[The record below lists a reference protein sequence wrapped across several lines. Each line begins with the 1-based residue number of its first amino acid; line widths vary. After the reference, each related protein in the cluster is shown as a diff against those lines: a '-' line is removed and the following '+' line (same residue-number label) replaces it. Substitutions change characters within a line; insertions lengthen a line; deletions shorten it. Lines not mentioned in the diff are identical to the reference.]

1 MNLAPVAA
9 TPEEAIDSAAEVAE
23 LLRAGSPSVSRSPPP
38 LRLPI
43 TEWAAEVRR
52 VEELGFDEVVI
63 ADHFTD
69 GYDTEPMV
77 GLTAA
82 AITTGRLRLRPAVLG
97 VDYRH
102 PVLVHRMAATLDV
115 VSEGRLTLGMGGGG

>member
-1 MNLAPVAA
+1 MSFSFAVTAPSPRLPVADWV
-9 TPEEAIDSAAEVAE
+9 EDLRRLEAI
-23 LLRAGSPSVSRSPPP
+23 
-38 LRLPI
+38 
-43 TEWAAEVRR
+43 
-52 VEELGFDEVVI
+52 GFDEVVI

-82 AITTGRLRLRPAVLG
+82 AMATERLRLRPAVLG

-102 PVLVHRMAATLDV
+102 PVLVHRMAATLGE
-115 VSEGRLTLGMGGGG
+115 SAEAARLRAEAVEKALRIGPPLRVKPTKRPG